1 MPVAGELCC
10 VVVDELHMVS
20 DPQRGL
26 PLELSLTKLLFAK
39 LPALQIIGMSATMGG
54 EPVSCT
60 TCCQF
65 CEGCKGPKGDIPPA
79 LAQPSMH
86 VQQRAAGLNA

>member
-1 MPVAGELCC
+1 
-10 VVVDELHMVS
+10 MVS

-54 EPVSCT
+54 EPVSCLPT
-60 TCCQF
+60 G
-65 CEGCKGPKGDIPPA
+65 ELMDDGYK
-79 LAQPSMH
+79 L
-86 VQQRAAGLNA
+86 

>member
-1 MPVAGELCC
+1 MVI
-10 VVVDELHMVS
+10 DELHMVS

-54 EPVSCT
+54 ESASHT
-60 TCCQF
+60 TCC
-65 CEGCKGPKGDIPPA
+65 
-79 LAQPSMH
+79 
-86 VQQRAAGLNA
+86 

>member
-1 MPVAGELCC
+1 MSIAGELCC
-10 VVVDELHMVS
+10 VVIDELHMVS

-54 EPVSCT
+54 EPVSYM
-60 TCCQF
+60 TCCQTH
-65 CEGCKGPKGDIPPA
+65 G
-79 LAQPSMH
+79 
-86 VQQRAAGLNA
+86 